1 MTRMLFGLLMTG
13 LLIFGATPG
22 SAQSTAA
29 CGDRGYIAQKLDN
42 GYSEKPVAMGL
53 SADGAVVEV
62 FASNAGSFTIIVTR
76 PNGLS
81 CILVTGE
88 SWEDLMA
95 LKAGLKV

>member
-1 MTRMLFGLLMTG
+1 MVRLFSGLLMTG
-13 LLIFGATPG
+13 LLSLGSTPG
-22 SAQSTAA
+22 SAQSPAA
-29 CGDRGYIAQKLDN
+29 CGDRGHIAEKLDN

-53 SADGAVVEV
+53 STDGAVVEV
-62 FASNAGSFTIIVTR
+62 FASNDGSFTIIVTR

-95 LKAGLKV
+95 LKAGLKI